1 MLTAMP
7 NRIGSVFRWRATAL
21 GLDAGAIGFCYAQLN
36 DGRVSVLFATGTP
49 LSLTAIEL
57 NRYAEHL
64 GRNADLASY
73 RFEGLNKLFDDFDAG
88 RFGRAFRGIV
98 DLEPGAGS
106 RTG

>member
-1 MLTAMP
+1 MP

-21 GLDAGAIGFCYAQLN
+21 GVDAGAIGFCYAQLP
-36 DGRVSVLFATGTP
+36 DGRVSVLFSTGTP

-57 NRYAEHL
+57 NRYAEQL
-64 GRNADLASY
+64 GRNADLANY

-98 DLEPGAGS
+98 DREPGAGS